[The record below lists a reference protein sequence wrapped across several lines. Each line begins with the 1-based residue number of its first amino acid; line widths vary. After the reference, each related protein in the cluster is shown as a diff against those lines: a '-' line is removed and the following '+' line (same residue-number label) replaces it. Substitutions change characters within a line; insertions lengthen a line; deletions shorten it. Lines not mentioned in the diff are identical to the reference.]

1 MLSLGGRIL
10 CALGRSAQTRRV
22 LLENAPKVAAVKL
35 IHSINHTAQGMGR
48 GGVSLGIHRLAFIF
62 V

>member
-35 IHSINHTAQGMGR
+35 IHSINHTAQGMW
-48 GGVSLGIHRLAFIF
+48 VLSLDIHRQPGFKI
-62 V
+62 